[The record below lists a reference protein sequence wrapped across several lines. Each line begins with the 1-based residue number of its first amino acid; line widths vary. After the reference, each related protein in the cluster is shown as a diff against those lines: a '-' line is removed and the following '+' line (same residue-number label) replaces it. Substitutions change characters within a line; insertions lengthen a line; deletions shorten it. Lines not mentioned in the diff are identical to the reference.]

1 MIVTTFG
8 MYTNWLETIASN
20 KDLTGSDFRVLLTL
34 LANAEGLKAE
44 IRQAQIAQKLDLK
57 ASHVSRAISNLC
69 NKGIIEKKTVAG
81 KVVGYRLAVTEDSK
95 V

>member
-34 LANAEGLKAE
+34 LANSEESKVE
-44 IRQAQIAQKLDLK
+44 IRQTEIAQKLDLK
-57 ASHVSRAISNLC
+57 KSHVSRAIGNLC

-81 KVVGYRLAVTEDSK
+81 KLVGYRLAVTEDSNA
-95 V
+95 